1 MRWLLIAFLLVPL
14 GGCDRSLGHQF
25 AKCDRAA
32 RHAYPPTLQSPAY
45 DDEVRQCMG
54 MNGYEHDAAKAGCAA
69 DASTGDHACYV
80 PNHGLLLH
88 Y

>member
-1 MRWLLIAFLLVPL
+1 MRWFLIALLLVPL
-14 GGCDRSLGHQF
+14 GGCNSAKHQL
-25 AKCDRAA
+25 AKCDRDA
-32 RHAYPPTLQSPAY
+32 RHAYPSPLQSPAH
-45 DDEVRQCMG
+45 DDEVLQCMG
-54 MNGYEHDAAKAGCAA
+54 INGYEHDSAKAGCAA